1 MSLQQNLLLDHDS
14 ETIDYAGYNAAT
26 DALAYED
33 SSSTAASVYANIIAV
48 KKGNEKKAKIKAL
61 VKALKSDSLKNWLK
75 TRFKGSVIAYDGK

>member
-1 MSLQQNLLLDHDS
+1 
-14 ETIDYAGYNAAT
+14 
-26 DALAYED
+26 
-33 SSSTAASVYANIIAV
+33 V